1 MLDVDFAVDIFS
13 IGVKEDY
20 LELAFILNSAGP
32 PQVLLILEEI
42 FGELCKD

>member
-13 IGVKEDY
+13 IGVIEDY
-20 LELAFILNSAGP
+20 LELTFIRNSAGP
-32 PQVLLILEEI
+32 SQVLLILEEI